1 MQLKIT
7 KTERSKPE
15 LVEIHCYTVSD
26 EVKEIAAFV
35 KSRKGQ
41 LTGTIDERQY
51 EVSVSDI
58 FYIESVDSKGF
69 IYTKDKV
76 YETQRNSDA
85 QLLKIN

>member
-1 MQLKIT
+1 MVM
-7 KTERSKPE
+7 E
-15 LVEIHCYTVSD
+15 
-26 EVKEIAAFV
+26 A
-35 KSRKGQ
+35 
-41 LTGTIDERQY
+41 ERQY